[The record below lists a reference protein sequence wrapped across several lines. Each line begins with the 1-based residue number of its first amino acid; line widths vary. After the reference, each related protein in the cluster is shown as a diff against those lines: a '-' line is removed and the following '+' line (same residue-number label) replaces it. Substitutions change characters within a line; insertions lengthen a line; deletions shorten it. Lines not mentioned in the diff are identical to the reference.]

1 MFRNREFKRFSVLF
15 LIIAAVSVTFSFVF
29 NTAAGII
36 SIISAAAFGTAFFIF
51 TKSRYESIAQI
62 SDQIDLVLHNADQIY
77 ISESEEGE
85 LSILQSE
92 ITKMTMRIR
101 EQNSALRKEKEQL
114 VLEIANLVKQPIK
127 KIENLSN
134 RFYSENLS
142 DTEESSG
149 LGLYITEELCHLL
162 GAEMKLST
170 DGQWLSVFIYF

>member
-1 MFRNREFKRFSVLF
+1 MKTCWIVFYKIYLEMSSSMVRKKRGYL
-15 LIIAAVSVTFSFVF
+15 AK
-29 NTAAGII
+29 G
-36 SIISAAAFGTAFFIF
+36 
-51 TKSRYESIAQI
+51 
-62 SDQIDLVLHNADQIY
+62 
-77 ISESEEGE
+77 
-85 LSILQSE
+85 
-92 ITKMTMRIR
+92 
-101 EQNSALRKEKEQL
+101 KEQL

-127 KIENLSN
+127 RIENLSN

>member
-1 MFRNREFKRFSVLF
+1 MFRNREFKRFSFLF

-85 LSILQSE
+85 LSIQFLSIFCTASE
-92 ITKMTMRIR
+92 
-101 EQNSALRKEKEQL
+101 SQL
-114 VLEIANLVKQPIK
+114 KSPI
-127 KIENLSN
+127 IFMPSGT
-134 RFYSENLS
+134 S
-142 DTEESSG
+142 DFKSI
-149 LGLYITEELCHLL
+149 L
-162 GAEMKLST
+162 
-170 DGQWLSVFIYF
+170 